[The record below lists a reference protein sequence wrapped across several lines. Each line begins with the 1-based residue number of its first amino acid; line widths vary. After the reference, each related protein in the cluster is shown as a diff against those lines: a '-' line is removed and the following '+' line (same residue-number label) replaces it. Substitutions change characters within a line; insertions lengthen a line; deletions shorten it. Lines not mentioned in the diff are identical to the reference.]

1 MPNVTLVNLRII
13 ISVLFEPIEIVK
25 NLSDSRI
32 ETFRNVC
39 FISLVGLSYLIQNVT
54 KYQRFK
60 VMRSALFPNNHLK
73 MGRPF

>member
-25 NLSDSRI
+25 NLSNSRI

-60 VMRSALFPNNHLK
+60 VVALRIQKVDLSVLIT
-73 MGRPF
+73 